1 MKQLNDE
8 KYVFLFQGV
17 GNEYHKLLH
26 MLDQEQLE
34 LLKHYCSI
42 VDKELGMD
50 LWDYLY
56 NSTVTKFNRAFNNCI
71 AIYVIDNIVY
81 RKYMDLNIKPS
92 MFLAYS
98 MGLITALACGKAI
111 SFEAGLHTIIN
122 VYEYSQGAVRKDE
135 AMAIVV
141 GLTCEE
147 VVKIINRNNLE
158 GYVEIAS
165 ENNEYC
171 IVVSGHRSGV
181 DEVMAMAANEGA
193 LKVLDINA
201 PFAFHSHYTIK
212 GINKHIEFLAK
223 LRMDDSEVPIIS
235 VYNQNIIKASD
246 DLKKELMQ
254 NLTSRMYWKTS
265 IEKAAS
271 MGIHGF
277 VEVSLGD
284 SLTKFSKLINTNCDF
299 FTYSKL
305 IPLKPQIKIH
315 NFVDSM

>member
-1 MKQLNDE
+1 MKQFNDA

-17 GNEYHKLLH
+17 GNEYHRLLH
-26 MLDQEQLE
+26 MLDQEQME
-34 LLKHYCSI
+34 LLKHYCAI

-50 LWDYLY
+50 LWNYLY
-56 NSTVTKFNRAFNNCI
+56 NSTVTKYNRAFNNCI
-71 AIYVIDNIVY
+71 AIYTIDNIVY
-81 RKYMDLNIKPS
+81 RKYIDSNIKPS
-92 MFLAYS
+92 AFLAYS

-122 VYEYSQGAVRKDE
+122 VYEYSQSTARQDE
-135 AMAIVV
+135 AMAIIV
-141 GLTCEE
+141 GLTCGE
-147 VVKIINRNNLE
+147 VIKIIQNNNLE
-158 GYVEIAS
+158 SYVEIAS

-171 IVVSGHRSGV
+171 IVISGHRRGI
-181 DEVMAMAANEGA
+181 DEVMTIAANEGA

-223 LRMDDSEVPIIS
+223 LKMSDSSVPIIS
-235 VYNQNIIKASD
+235 VYNQHIINASD

-254 NLTSRMYWKTS
+254 NLTARMYWKTS

-284 SLTKFSKLINTNCDF
+284 SLTKFSKLINTECDF

-305 IPLKPQIKIH
+305 IDLKSETKETAAL
-315 NFVDSM
+315 